1 MPERLPSPRDR
12 RASTVVQPDEAF
24 QAVGRPKLY
33 ASVVEQILASI
44 RSGLFP
50 PGSALP
56 AERTLASRL
65 QVSRGSLREA
75 LRVLEHAG
83 VLDIRTGSGT
93 YVATEGGS
101 SATFLRAQAAALGE
115 HSPLDVIVARTAI
128 EPVCAEQ
135 AALSHHDTDL
145 ATLEEAF
152 EEQARA
158 TRADEDVSESDLA
171 FHLAVAAASRNSVLL
186 ALERTLID
194 LMHEQTWSELK
205 YRSRSREH
213 AAVEYLEHHRLV
225 LEAIRQRDARRA
237 QQLMAMH
244 MSAVETALVEEL
256 EHRADSGLILGPEG
270 ERGAGSASSG

>member
-1 MPERLPSPRDR
+1 MPGLS
-12 RASTVVQPDEAF
+12 
-24 QAVGRPKLY
+24 VGRPKLY

-50 PGSALP
+50 PGSALS

-101 SATFLRAQAAALGE
+101 SATLLRAQAAALGE
-115 HSPLDVIVARTAI
+115 HSPLDVIVTRAAL

-135 AALSHHDTDL
+135 AALAHHPTHL
-145 ATLEEAF
+145 AALEEAF

-158 TRADEDVSESDLA
+158 TRADEDVAEPDFA

-186 ALERTLID
+186 APERTLID

-213 AAVEYLEHHRLV
+213 AAEEYLKHHRLV
-225 LEAIRQRDARRA
+225 LQAIRQRDARRA
-237 QQLMAMH
+237 HQLMAMH
-244 MSAVETALVEEL
+244 MSAVETALVAEL
-256 EHRADSGLILGPEG
+256 EHRGGTGLTLGAEG
-270 ERGAGSASSG
+270 EPDTGPALSG